1 MSSQSRRQQSFGGV
15 AALFGEDEQA
25 DATHSFETAN
35 EIQQFAKPGGRSAPS
50 FGGVASMFGDEDGEP
65 EPSVTLNEASPMG
78 HEPVQQQSEQ
88 NHAQATPTQNPTPGG
103 KPKQSRQSSFG
114 GVAALFGDEDGF
126 NGVATDP
133 AVIDK
138 EATKPKTHSQKSS
151 FGGVASLFSPA
162 EEPAPISQSLP
173 QIQHTQQNTQP
184 PPVQAPKKPPQQN
197 SAQKSR
203 QQSFGGVAT
212 LFSSMGDED
221 EMKPVQSQGNNISS
235 MFDPVAPAEKPV
247 PQQQNNNPSMGQF
260 ADYDLY
266 EQQTNSEQPPAPPKK
281 STKSR
286 EKKSKRDPSIS
297 GVFSLFG
304 DDQIPEQASPQMVQQ
319 RKEQDQTTLNDL
331 TRQKREFAETADK
344 YHQKIELE
352 ENRTKELEEL
362 KIKIAREI
370 IELRESKIL
379 LIRNTEME
387 MRKMRKLMA
396 DPDSAFQT

>member
-1 MSSQSRRQQSFGGV
+1 MSTQSRRQQSFGGV

-50 FGGVASMFGDEDGEP
+50 FGGVASMFGDGEP
-65 EPSVTLNEASPMG
+65 EPSVTLTEPMEP
-78 HEPVQQQSEQ
+78 EPVQQHSYP
-88 NHAQATPTQNPTPGG
+88 ADRPTPGGG

-173 QIQHTQQNTQP
+173 QTHTQQNTQP

-235 MFDPVAPAEKPV
+235 MFDPVAPAEKP
-247 PQQQNNNPSMGQF
+247 QQQNNNPSMGQF

-266 EQQTNSEQPPAPPKK
+266 QQTNSEQPPAPPKK

-319 RKEQDQTTLNDL
+319 RQEQTKTTLNDL
-331 TRQKREFAETADK
+331 TRQKREFAETADTLQ
-344 YHQKIELE
+344 QKIELE
-352 ENRTKELEEL
+352 ESKTKELEDKRIRIE
-362 KIKIAREI
+362 REI

-379 LIRNTEME
+379 LIRSTEME
-387 MRKMRKLMA
+387 MRNMRKLMA
-396 DPDSAFQT
+396 DPDSAFET